1 VVVDVVPSLQSIG
14 APLVEA
20 AGSAGLFVAGAGGE
34 EVPLDDP
41 DEAAP
46 LVAAA
51 ADLSTPP

>member
-1 VVVDVVPSLQSIG
+1 LHSIG

-20 AGSAGLFVAGAGGE
+20 AGSAVLFVAGAGGE

-41 DEAAP
+41 EEAAP
-46 LVAAA
+46 PADAA